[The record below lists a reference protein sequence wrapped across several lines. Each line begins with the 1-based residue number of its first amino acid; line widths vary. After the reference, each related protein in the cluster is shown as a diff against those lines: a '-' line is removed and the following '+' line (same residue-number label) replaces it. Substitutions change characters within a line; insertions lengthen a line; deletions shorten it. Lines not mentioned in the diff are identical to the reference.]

1 MTTIK
6 AKCFISSL
14 NTKYILK
21 YLISELRYFMSEQKL
36 KAAVVLSG
44 CGHLDGTEIRE
55 AVLSLLVLDQQ
66 EVEVKCLAPDINITQ
81 VINHITKKAT
91 QGKRNILIEAARIA
105 RGDIYNIKEAKAK
118 DFDMLIVPGGHGVV
132 KNLSNIFENKSILP
146 EFEQFVLEFFEA
158 KKPIGAICI
167 SPAVIVSI
175 LSKKSRIKVTI
186 GDDKEQ
192 LIEKLGGE
200 HIRCDTELS
209 IEDEEHNIFSC
220 SAYMRDENISSI
232 YKGIKHM
239 IESMVK
245 KITED

>member
-1 MTTIK
+1 
-6 AKCFISSL
+6 
-14 NTKYILK
+14 
-21 YLISELRYFMSEQKL
+21 MSERKL

-55 AVLSLLVLDQQ
+55 AVLSLLVLGQH
-66 EVEVKCLAPDINITQ
+66 EVEVKCFAPDINVTQ
-81 VINHITKKAT
+81 VINHITKNSTK
-91 QGKRNILIEAARIA
+91 GKRNILVEAARIA
-105 RGDIYNIKEAKAK
+105 RGDIYDIKEAKAEE
-118 DFDMLIVPGGHGVV
+118 FDMLVVPGGHGAI
-132 KNLSNIFENKSILP
+132 KSLSNLPENKSVLP
-146 EFEQFVLEFFEA
+146 EFEKLVLEFFEA

-167 SPAVIVSI
+167 SPAVIAFI

-192 LIEKLGGE
+192 LVEKLGGE

-220 SAYMRDENISSI
+220 SAYMRNEDISSV

-245 KITED
+245 KITEN